1 MTREDVR
8 AQLAKNPLKW
18 KNHEGLT
25 PGTMRYYAGF
35 YFGHGKAEYDIHVD
49 DECDER
55 LLSFSVFDNSEYIDE
70 EGSLSELKEIAEAHR
85 LELICRLLGIK
96 D

>member
-35 YFGHGKAEYDIHVD
+35 YFGHGKVEYDIHID
-49 DECDER
+49 DECDEST
-55 LLSFSVFDNSEYIDE
+55 LAFCVNNDSEYIDV
-70 EGSLSELKEIAEAHR
+70 EGSLSELKTIAETHR
-85 LELICRLLGIK
+85 IDLICRLLNIE